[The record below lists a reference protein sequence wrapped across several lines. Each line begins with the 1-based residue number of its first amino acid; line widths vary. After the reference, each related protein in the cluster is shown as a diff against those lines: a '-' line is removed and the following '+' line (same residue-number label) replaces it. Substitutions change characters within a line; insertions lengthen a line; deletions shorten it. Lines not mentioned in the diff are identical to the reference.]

1 MYPDYFGLK
10 EPSFSITP
18 DPQYLFLSHQHRE
31 ALAHLLYGTGEQGGF
46 VLLTGEVG
54 TGKTTVCRAFLEQL
68 PEHVDVAL
76 ILNPALT
83 GPELLQT
90 ICEEFRIELPPGTIS
105 PKVLI
110 DRLNAYL
117 LDAHARGRRPVVL
130 IDEAQN
136 LAPDVLEQVRLL
148 TNLETPKYKLLHIF
162 LVGQPELREL
172 LRRERLRQLDQRI
185 TARFHITPL
194 HKGEIADY
202 VRHRLAV
209 AGVER
214 RLFTNG
220 ALRRIYQLTGG
231 VPRLINTL
239 CDRALLGA
247 YATRRPL
254 VNARIVTQA
263 HRELRG
269 DGVRGVRHTWPRS
282 LAMASLGLLIGA
294 GVGWLGYWGFERFD
308 LGQGSIA
315 VAARAL
321 LTRDAD
327 TPAPTPDTKAEPP
340 AKGAVP
346 AAMAPAG
353 QPGTATHVQVAPPLP
368 VDALMGT
375 RRTVL
380 ADLLRLWRVEVA
392 DAVSEDLCVLAH
404 NAGLRCRG
412 GQQGHWQDLRDL
424 DRPVMIRLHQPRG
437 ESQYALVSAL
447 DDNRVT
453 LTLGDKSAGYPLAE
467 VERLWSGDYLWLW
480 RMPPGKRTF
489 IGRNAPPEAVRWL
502 RSVLSGIGIPS
513 GDMQSGTYDTSL
525 IAAVRQFQR
534 QQGLTTD
541 GSAGPETLIRLER
554 FTAPAETPRLSTSRP

>member
-18 DPQYLFLSHQHRE
+18 DPQYLFLSQQHRE

-46 VLLTGEVG
+46 VLLTGDVG

-68 PEHVDVAL
+68 PEHIDVAL

-90 ICEEFRIELPPGTIS
+90 ICEELRIDIPAGTVS

-136 LAPDVLEQVRLL
+136 LAPEVLEQVRLL
-148 TNLETPKYKLLHIF
+148 TNLETTKYKLLHIF

-172 LRRERLRQLDQRI
+172 LRGERLRQLDQRI

-194 HKGEIADY
+194 HKGEIGDY

-209 AGVER
+209 AGVQR

-220 ALRRIYQLTGG
+220 ALRRIYQLTAG
-231 VPRLINTL
+231 VPRLINIL

-254 VNARIVTQA
+254 VNARIVSQA

-269 DGVRGVRHTWPRS
+269 EGVTGAWRPWRRT
-282 LAMASLGLLIGA
+282 LMMAFLGMLIGA
-294 GVGWLGYWGFERFD
+294 AIGWSGYWGFER
-308 LGQGSIA
+308 LAANQGSFAVTIRALFKGDTETAAPPADTQAEPLGKGASPSA
-315 VAARAL
+315 VATIGKSETAL
-321 LTRDAD
+321 SAVAT
-327 TPAPTPDTKAEPP
+327 TP
-340 AKGAVP
+340 VP
-346 AAMAPAG
+346 METLAG
-353 QPGTATHVQVAPPLP
+353 P
-368 VDALMGT
+368 

-380 ADLLRLWRVEVA
+380 TDLLRLWRVEIA
-392 DAVSEDLCVLAH
+392 DGVTEDLCVLAH

-412 GQQGHWQDLRDL
+412 DRGGWQDLRDQ
-424 DRPVMIRLHQPRG
+424 DRPAMIRLHQTKG
-437 ESQYALVSAL
+437 ESRYALISAL
-447 DDNRVT
+447 DDQRVT
-453 LTLGDKSAGYPLAE
+453 LTLGGKRAQYPLSE

-480 RMPPGKRTF
+480 RLPPGQGIV
-489 IGRNAPPEAVRWL
+489 IGRNAPPEAIRWL
-502 RSVLSGIGIPS
+502 RTALKEIGIPS
-513 GDMQSGTYDTSL
+513 GDLPSGTYDKRL
-525 IAAVRQFQR
+525 IAAVRQFQ
-534 QQGLTTD
+534 QKQGLTPD
-541 GSAGPETLIRLER
+541 GIAGPDTLIRLER
-554 FTAPAETPRLSTSRP
+554 LTAPPGTPRLSASPP